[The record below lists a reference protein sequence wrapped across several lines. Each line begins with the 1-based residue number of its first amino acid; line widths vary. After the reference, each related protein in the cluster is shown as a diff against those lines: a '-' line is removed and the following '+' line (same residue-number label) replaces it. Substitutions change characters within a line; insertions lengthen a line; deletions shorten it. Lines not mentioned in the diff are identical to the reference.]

1 MRRRYTS
8 REFNRPWLQFD
19 DTFGNLETDNSD
31 YWLGNDNIHSMTRT
45 KRFVLRFE
53 LTYRG
58 GVNKTFE
65 LRGFT
70 LGPKSTNYS
79 MQYNRDSL
87 IGGKCKY

>member
-8 REFNRPWLQFD
+8 REFTRPWPQFE
-19 DTFGNLETDNSD
+19 DTFGNMETGNSD
-31 YWLGNDNIHSMTRT
+31 FWLGNDNIHSMTKN

-58 GVNKTFE
+58 GVHKTFE

-70 LGPKSTNYS
+70 LGPKSSNYS
-79 MQYNRDSL
+79 MEFNRDSL
-87 IGGKCKY
+87 TGGK

>member
-8 REFNRPWLQFD
+8 REFARPWPQFE
-19 DTFGNLETDNSD
+19 DTFGNLETENSD
-31 YWLGNDNIHSMTRT
+31 FWLGNDNIHSMTKT

-65 LRGFT
+65 LRRFT
-70 LGPKSTNYS
+70 LGPKSSNFS
-79 MQYNRDSL
+79 MEYNRNIL
-87 IGGKCKY
+87 FGGK